1 MIELRPLNIPG
12 AEEGDLDE
20 VVATNASVHL
30 ETLSD
35 NAIMLIV
42 EDAERHVHLSITH
55 RGRSPM
61 RVWVYEESETEKEL
75 ANGPAND

>member
-1 MIELRPLNIPG
+1 MSIELRPFTIPDVEDSPG
-12 AEEGDLDE
+12 RADPADLDE

-42 EDAERHVHLSITH
+42 EDDQRHVHLRISH
-55 RGRSPM
+55 GGRSRM
-61 RVWVYEESETEKEL
+61 RVRVYEEWQK
-75 ANGPAND
+75 P

>member
-1 MIELRPLNIPG
+1 MSIELRPLNIPG
-12 AEEGDLDE
+12 AKEGDLDE
-20 VVATNASVHL
+20 VVAPNASVHL

-42 EDAERHVHLSITH
+42 DDGHRHVYLNITH

-61 RVWVYEESETEKEL
+61 RVRVYEEWVK
-75 ANGPAND
+75 

>member
-1 MIELRPLNIPG
+1 MSIELRPFNIPR
-12 AEEGDLDE
+12 ADPGDLDE

-42 EDAERHVHLSITH
+42 EDEQRHVHLQIFH
-55 RGRSPM
+55 GGRSPI
-61 RVWVYEESETEKEL
+61 RVRVYEEWNKT
-75 ANGPAND
+75 